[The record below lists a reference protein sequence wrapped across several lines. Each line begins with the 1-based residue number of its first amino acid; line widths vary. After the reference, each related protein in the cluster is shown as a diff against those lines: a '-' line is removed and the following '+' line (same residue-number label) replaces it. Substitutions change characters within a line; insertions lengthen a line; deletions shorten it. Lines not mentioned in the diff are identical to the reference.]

1 MGGMNNKFESF
12 SKQPNIIPNINN
24 NNNIQS
30 TIMNNNR
37 PPRQNYIAQRAPSGN
52 RHLFNRRKQGPN
64 SQQFTHQETP
74 IPIQSLNPENI
85 DDMTE
90 KYEQLCEICNKIYHN
105 NNQIHTMYT
114 VVIISL
120 FIIIMM
126 LLKKVL
132 K

>member
-1 MGGMNNKFESF
+1 M
-12 SKQPNIIPNINN
+12 
-24 NNNIQS
+24 
-30 TIMNNNR
+30 
-37 PPRQNYIAQRAPSGN
+37 NYIGMIEIF
-52 RHLFNRRKQGPN
+52 FNNPDEAEN
-64 SQQFTHQETP
+64 NTNLINALINMETSYNLHA
-74 IPIQSLNPENI
+74 IPW
-85 DDMTE
+85 TE